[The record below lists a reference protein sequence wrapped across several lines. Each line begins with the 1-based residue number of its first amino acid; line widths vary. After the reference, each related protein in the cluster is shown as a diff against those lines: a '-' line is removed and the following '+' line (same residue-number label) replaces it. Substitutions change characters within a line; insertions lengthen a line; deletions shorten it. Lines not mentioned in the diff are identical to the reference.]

1 MHITRT
7 SRDTY
12 QFNADFFRPD
22 GRVVFDDFASA
33 RKFASQMSAHRAQ
46 PVPASDLY
54 ALSLIDEAL
63 RVLVKQ
69 YAPAAVMEAAVA
81 AVGEN
86 LGAESVASTEMKFI
100 LEFPPDD
107 VYRGDEKV
115 EEYLTKLTERARE
128 NNRRID
134 LCLHA

>member
-12 QFNADFFRPD
+12 KFNADFFRPD

-33 RKFASQMSAHRAQ
+33 RKFASQMSAHRMNQ

-63 RVLVKQ
+63 RVLVKH
-69 YAPAAVMEAAVA
+69 YAPSAVMEGAVA
-81 AVGEN
+81 SVGEN
-86 LGAESVASTEMKFI
+86 LGAESIVSTEMKFVS
-100 LEFPPDD
+100 EFPPND
-107 VYRGDEKV
+107 V
-115 EEYLTKLTERARE
+115 
-128 NNRRID
+128 
-134 LCLHA
+134 